1 MEKIDILAFTGLADT
16 QQNKAILE
24 ASLRCNPLNHTALQC
39 ECLHGMLSIVVIP
52 WDIVEFYKSKHFIA
66 IFL

>member
-1 MEKIDILAFTGLADT
+1 MEEIDILAFTGLADT

-24 ASLRCNPLNHTALQC
+24 ASLRSNPLNHAALQC
-39 ECLHGMLSIVVIP
+39 NCLHGMLRIIVIP
-52 WDIVEFYKSKHFIA
+52 WDIVEFQKSKHLIA